1 MFRQVLVLLAI
12 GLVVSS
18 DALSQQNQAQQSPS
32 HEAIVRKGAG
42 LKLAL
47 LQPLDSATAQ
57 AGDDVPLRLSR
68 PLVVNGVTL
77 LREGDVLHGKVTR
90 VKRSGPRCRNGEV
103 NWKLDLIPFADGT
116 TARSSVHFTTPTPDA
131 EVADQLDTSEVSPV
145 VWFFVVPLAGPFVV
159 AYLVIASPFLLFN
172 ALFPDAFT
180 SCTMPGKEFQMP
192 ANATVG
198 VVILKDHHVSY

>member
-1 MFRQVLVLLAI
+1 MLRQVLALLAI

-18 DALSQQNQAQQSPS
+18 DALAQQALSQQAQAHQ
-32 HEAIVRKGAG
+32 AVARKGAG

-47 LQPLDSATAQ
+47 LRPLDSATAK

-90 VKRSGPRCRNGEV
+90 VKRSGPRC
-103 NWKLDLIPFADGT
+103 
-116 TARSSVHFTTPTPDA
+116 FTTPAPDA
-131 EVADQLDTSEVSPV
+131 MVDDQIDTGHVSPF
-145 VWFFVVPLAGPFVV
+145 VWLFVVPIAGPFVV
-159 AYLVIASPFLLFN
+159 AFIAITSPVLLLN
-172 ALFPDAFT
+172 TILPGGLNG
-180 SCTMPGKEFQMP
+180 CTIPGKEFQMP

-198 VVILKDHHVSY
+198 VVIMRDHHVSY

>member
-1 MFRQVLVLLAI
+1 MFRQVLALLAI

-18 DALSQQNQAQQSPS
+18 DALAQQAP
-32 HEAIVRKGAG
+32 AQRAVVRKGTG

-47 LQPLDSATAQ
+47 LQPLDSATAR

-103 NWKLDLIPFADGT
+103 SWKLDRIPFSDGT
-116 TARSSVHFTTPTPDA
+116 TARSSVHSTTPTPDA
-131 EVADQLDTSEVSPV
+131 EVADQLDTGVNPL
-145 VWFFVVPLAGPFVV
+145 VWLFVVPIAGPLAVV
-159 AYLVIASPFLLFN
+159 LVAIASPVFLLN
-172 ALFPDAFT
+172 TILPG
-180 SCTMPGKEFQMP
+180 SLNGCTMPGKEFQMP

-198 VVILKDHHVSY
+198 VVIMKDHHVGY

>member
-1 MFRQVLVLLAI
+1 MRRQVLALLAI

-18 DALSQQNQAQQSPS
+18 DALAQQLP
-32 HEAIVRKGAG
+32 AQQAVVRKGTG

-47 LQPLDSATAQ
+47 LQPLDSATAT

-77 LREGDVLHGKVTR
+77 LREGEVLHGKVTR

-103 NWKLDLIPFADGT
+103 KWKLDRIPFSDGT
-116 TARSSVHFTTPTPDA
+116 TARSSVHSTTPAPDA
-131 EVADQLDTSEVSPV
+131 EVADQLDTGVNPY
-145 VWFFVVPLAGPFVV
+145 VWLFVVPIAGPFVV
-159 AYLVIASPFLLFN
+159 ALVAIASPVLLFN
-172 ALFPDAFT
+172 ALFPDVFT

-198 VVILKDHHVSY
+198 VVIMKDHHVSY

>member
-1 MFRQVLVLLAI
+1 MFRQVLALLAI

-18 DALSQQNQAQQSPS
+18 DALAQQAPA
-32 HEAIVRKGAG
+32 HRAIVRKGAG
-42 LKLAL
+42 LKLAM

-77 LREGDVLHGKVTR
+77 LGEGEVLHGKVIR

-103 NWKLDLIPFADGT
+103 NWKLDRIPFSDGT
-116 TARSSVHFTTPTPDA
+116 TARSSVRFTTPTPDA
-131 EVADQLDTSEVSPV
+131 NVGDQLDTGEVSPFF
-145 VWFFVVPLAGPFVV
+145 WLFVVPLAGPFVV
-159 AYLVIASPFLLFN
+159 AFMIVASPVMLFN
-172 ALFPDAFT
+172 AMSPGSLNG
-180 SCTMPGKEFQMP
+180 CTMPGKEFQMP

-198 VVILKDHHVSY
+198 VVILREHHVSY

>member
-1 MFRQVLVLLAI
+1 MFRQVLAILAI

-18 DALSQQNQAQQSPS
+18 DALAQQAPA
-32 HEAIVRKGAG
+32 HRAIVRTGTG

-47 LQPLDSATAQ
+47 LQPLDSATAK
-57 AGDDVPLRLSR
+57 AGDDVPLRLSG

-77 LREGDVLHGKVTR
+77 LGEGVVLHGKVTR

-103 NWKLDLIPFADGT
+103 NWKLDRIPFSDGT
-116 TARSSVHFTTPTPDA
+116 TARSSVHFTAPEPDA
-131 EVADQLDTSEVSPV
+131 NVANQLDTGQINPF
-145 VWFFVVPLAGPFVV
+145 VWFFVVPIAGPFLV
-159 AYLVIASPFLLFN
+159 AFIVIASPVLLFN

-180 SCTMPGKEFQMP
+180 SCTMPGKEFHLP

-198 VVILKDHHVSY
+198 VAIMKDHHVSY

>member
-1 MFRQVLVLLAI
+1 MFGQALALLAI

-18 DALSQQNQAQQSPS
+18 DALAQQAQA
-32 HEAIVRKGAG
+32 HRVIVRKGAG

-47 LQPLDSATAQ
+47 LQPLDSATAK

-77 LREGDVLHGKVTR
+77 LGEGDVLHGKVTR
-90 VKRSGPRCRNGEV
+90 VKRSGQRCRNGEV
-103 NWKLDLIPFADGT
+103 NWKLDRIPFSDGT
-116 TARSSVHFTTPTPDA
+116 TARSSVHFTSPTPDDN
-131 EVADQLDTSEVSPV
+131 VADQLDTGEVNPF
-145 VWFFVVPLAGPFVV
+145 VWLFVVPLAGPF
-159 AYLVIASPFLLFN
+159 AAAFIVIASPVLLFN
-172 ALFPDAFT
+172 ALFPDVFT
-180 SCTMPGKEFQMP
+180 SCTMPGKEFQLP